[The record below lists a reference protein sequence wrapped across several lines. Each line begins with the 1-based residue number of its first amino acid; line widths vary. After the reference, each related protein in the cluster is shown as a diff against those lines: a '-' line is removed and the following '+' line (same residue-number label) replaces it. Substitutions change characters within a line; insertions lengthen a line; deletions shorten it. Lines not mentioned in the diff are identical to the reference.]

1 MTGASG
7 LLRSSAV
14 MAAGTAVSRVLGFA
28 RSLVL
33 VAALGLTFA
42 SANTFDTANKI
53 PNILYMLLAGG
64 VLNAVLVPQI
74 VRASKA
80 QDGGQEYVN
89 RLITLALAILAV
101 VTLVMTLAAPLLVH
115 AYALRQAPDWLV
127 LSTGFAFWCLPQ
139 VFFYGLYTVL
149 GQVLN
154 ARGRYGAYMW
164 APVLNNVVGIAGLLV
179 FIVLYGPGDQGQHEI
194 SSWTPTKIA
203 VLGGFATLG
212 VMAQSLV
219 LLWPLHRLG
228 FRYRPVWG
236 FRGVG
241 LGSVRRVAGWTFAAV
256 LVGQVGLLVTTNVAN
271 TAERLNRGTAL
282 QEATPGAAAYSYG
295 FLLFMLP
302 HSLVAVSLVTALFT
316 RMSAAAGRDS
326 WSTVRDD
333 LSLGLRTVGIFS
345 VLATAGLV
353 VLGVPIGIAI
363 TGSTQAGPALGHVV
377 AAMAVGL
384 AGFSA
389 TYLFQRVY
397 YAYEDARTPFW
408 IQVPAVAIIIAAGLA
423 SLLWLPAEYMVVG
436 VGAGMSLSALVSA
449 GLSAW
454 RLRRTHGDI
463 DGRRVT
469 RTHVRL
475 LLAGLATAAGGAL
488 VVHALGDVTASGRL
502 GAVVTC
508 LVGGIVMCLLYLGG
522 LRVLHVEELQMLTRR
537 AGRLGRFVGG

>member
-1 MTGASG
+1 VTGASG